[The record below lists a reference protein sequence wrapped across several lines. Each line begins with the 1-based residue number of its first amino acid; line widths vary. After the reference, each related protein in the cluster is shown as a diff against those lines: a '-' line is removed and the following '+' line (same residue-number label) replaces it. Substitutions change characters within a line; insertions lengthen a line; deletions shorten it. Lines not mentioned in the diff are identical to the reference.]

1 MIYQTL
7 ITQYL
12 NWLYSVCQNVDS
24 MTNVPA
30 TVQAGY
36 VATHREGTAGVDIAL
51 NSNNAVQQVSS
62 TQVSNELASF
72 LSSRGI
78 SSKLNTTISSSGLLN
93 IWNQLAVFTATKV
106 RTVIGYDGSYCTA
119 YFPNQTTYQ
128 QLTATDSSLIQA
140 RDVND
145 LVTSLN
151 ALVKYQNATRLTYT
165 ISAVSSSSCSSS
177 CSSSSSTSS
186 SSCSLFIAYIK
197 L

>member
-12 NWLYSVCQNVDS
+12 NWLYSVCKNVDS

-30 TVQAGY
+30 TVKAGY
-36 VATHREGTAGVDIAL
+36 VATHRREGAGVNIAL
-51 NSNNAVQQVSS
+51 NSSNAVQQVSS
-62 TQVSNELASF
+62 TQVNSELNSF

-78 SSKLNTTISSSGLLN
+78 SSKLNANISSSGLLN
-93 IWNQLAVFTATKV
+93 IWNQLAIFTATKV

-119 YFPNQTTYQ
+119 YYPNQTSYQ
-128 QLTATDSSLIQA
+128 QLTAVDSQLVQA

-145 LVTSLN
+145 LMTSLN
-151 ALVKYQNATRLTYT
+151 ALVNYQNATRLTYT
-165 ISAVSSSSCSSS
+165 ITAVSSSSCSSS
-177 CSSSSSTSS
+177 SSSSSS
-186 SSCSLFIAYIK
+186 SSCSCCSMFIAYIQ